1 MREMLFDEERLNMY
15 YVCRFVSDLEDYFSI
30 PNDTN
35 EIKYVGKPQSP
46 SKIFY
51 HSSAEHQMMFIALTS
66 YMLSAE
72 EVLMR
77 RIPSSPNYEFYE
89 CLNMFGFP
97 IAPIAKARYGL
108 ESMLQH
114 YEITEELWSFDEI
127 VALRN
132 AMKIVEP
139 FMNER
144 FLRHMKTWNNG
155 FFAEYIT
162 DDIQVKIHRVI
173 TEGLQML
180 YSKHYTYQGLTGTA
194 LTHRDF
200 ADYFPKRFYEQFK
213 KYFCC
218 ATDEGTYLEVL
229 HVYDH
234 GNERWADEM
243 PGQTPKENLLFASI
257 MVYLVMAEQS
267 VLDTVPNASSDFHKA
282 FGWPMI
288 SSGPGGGPYL
298 HPLKML
304 EYAGLSPMKYEAP
317 LLLEY
322 IKKVFYY
329 LRQEINTIL
338 NRRDPVIKDKKAA
351 CRFFE
356 QCDGHARSRIRKYLD
371 SQEKSIQELLVKW
384 TTSPADCWYKML
396 ENEGI
401 PIMNEIK
408 QSQNPQQII
417 KHGNNKRIAETKV

>member
-1 MREMLFDEERLNMY
+1 MRKLCIDEERLDGY
-15 YVCRFVSDLEDYFSI
+15 YTNRFVSDLEDYFSI

-35 EIKYVGKPQSP
+35 EIKYVGKPHWP
-46 SKIFY
+46 SRIFY

-108 ESMLQH
+108 ESMLKH
-114 YEITEELWSFDEI
+114 YEITNEIWCFDEI
-127 VALRN
+127 AALRN
-132 AMKIVEP
+132 AMNIVEP

-144 FLRHMKTWNNG
+144 FLHHMKTWNNG
-155 FFAEYIT
+155 YFVEFIT
-162 DDIQVKIHRVI
+162 DDIQTKIHRVI

-180 YSKHYTYQGLTGTA
+180 YSKYFTYRGLTGTV
-194 LTHRDF
+194 LSHRDF
-200 ADYFPKRFYEQFK
+200 ADYFPRLYFEQFE
-213 KYFCC
+213 KYFSC
-218 ATDEGTYLEVL
+218 ATDKGTYLEVL
-229 HVYDH
+229 HVYDQ

-243 PGQTPKENLLFASI
+243 PGQSAKENLLFASI
-257 MVYLVMAEQS
+257 MLYQVMAEQS
-267 VLDTVPNASSDFHKA
+267 ILDVAPKASNDFHKA

-322 IKKVFYY
+322 VKKVFYY
-329 LRQEINTIL
+329 LRQEMNTIL
-338 NRRDPVIKDKKAA
+338 NRRDSVIKDKEAA

-371 SQEKSIQELLVKW
+371 RHEKSVQELLVKW
-384 TTSPADCWYKML
+384 TTSPEDCWYKML
-396 ENEGI
+396 ESEGI
-401 PIMNEIK
+401 PLMMPIK
-408 QSQNPQQII
+408 ES
-417 KHGNNKRIAETKV
+417 

>member
-1 MREMLFDEERLNMY
+1 MRKLRFDEERLNMY
-15 YVCRFVSDLEDYFSI
+15 YSNRFVSDLEDYFSI

-35 EIKYVGKPQSP
+35 EIKYVGKPYWP
-46 SKIFY
+46 SRIFY
-51 HSSAEHQMMFIALTS
+51 HSSAEDQMMFIAMTS

-89 CLNMFGFP
+89 CLNLFGFP

-108 ESMLQH
+108 ESMLKH
-114 YEITEELWSFDEI
+114 SEISQEFWCFDEI
-127 VALRN
+127 VALRE
-132 AMKIVEP
+132 AMKVVEP

-144 FLRHMKTWNNG
+144 FLHHMRTWNNG
-155 FFAEYIT
+155 FFADYIT
-162 DDIQVKIHRVI
+162 EDIQTKIHRVI
-173 TEGLQML
+173 IEGLQML
-180 YSKHYTYQGLTGTA
+180 YRIHYKYQGLTGVVM
-194 LTHRDF
+194 THRDF
-200 ADYFPKRFYEQFK
+200 ADYFPTRYFEHFK
-213 KYFCC
+213 MYFSC
-218 ATDEGTYLEVL
+218 ATDKGTYLKVL

-257 MVYLVMAEQS
+257 MLYQVMAEQS
-267 VLDTVPNASSDFHKA
+267 ILDVTPKASNDFHKA

-322 IKKVFYY
+322 FKKVFYY
-329 LRQEINTIL
+329 LRQEMNTIL
-338 NRRDPVIKDKKAA
+338 NRRDSVIKDKDAA

-371 SQEKSIQELLVKW
+371 HQEKSIQELLFKW
-384 TTSPADCWYKML
+384 TTSPNDCWYKML
-396 ENEGI
+396 ESEGI
-401 PIMNEIK
+401 PLMMEIK
-408 QSQNPQQII
+408 
-417 KHGNNKRIAETKV
+417 K

>member
-15 YVCRFVSDLEDYFSI
+15 YVSRFVSDLEDYFSI
-30 PNDTN
+30 PHDTN

-46 SKIFY
+46 SRIFY
-51 HSSAEHQMMFIALTS
+51 RSSAEHQFMFIALTS
-66 YMLSAE
+66 YMLAAE

-89 CLNMFGFP
+89 CLNIFGYP
-97 IAPIAKARYGL
+97 IASIAKARYGL

-132 AMKIVEP
+132 AMKVVEP

-200 ADYFPKRFYEQFK
+200 ADYFPNRFYEQFM
-213 KYFCC
+213 KYF
-218 ATDEGTYLEVL
+218 
-229 HVYDH
+229 
-234 GNERWADEM
+234 
-243 PGQTPKENLLFASI
+243 I
-257 MVYLVMAEQS
+257 
-267 VLDTVPNASSDFHKA
+267 HKA

-304 EYAGLSPMKYEAP
+304 EYAGLSPMKCESP

-322 IKKVFYY
+322 VKKVFYY
-329 LRQEINTIL
+329 LRQEMNTIF
-338 NRRDPVIKDKKAA
+338 NRRDSVIKDKEAGK
-351 CRFFE
+351 RFFE
-356 QCDGHARSRIRKYLD
+356 QCNGHARSRIRKYLD
-371 SQEKSIQELLVKW
+371 REEKSIQELLVKW
-384 TTSPADCWYKML
+384 TTSPADCWYKMF
-396 ENEGI
+396 ESEGI
-401 PIMNEIK
+401 PIMMEIK
-408 QSQNPQQII
+408 KS
-417 KHGNNKRIAETKV
+417 

>member
-1 MREMLFDEERLNMY
+1 MIEMRFDEERLNMY
-15 YVCRFVSDLEDYFSI
+15 YVNRFVSDLEDYFSI

-35 EIKYVGKPQSP
+35 EIKYVAKPKIP
-46 SKIFY
+46 SRIFY
-51 HSSAEHQMMFIALTS
+51 RSSAEHQIMFIALTS
-66 YMLSAE
+66 YMLAAE

-97 IAPIAKARYGL
+97 IAPITKARYGL
-108 ESMLQH
+108 ADMLKH
-114 YEITEELWSFDEI
+114 YEITQELWSFDEI

-132 AMKIVEP
+132 AMKVVGP

-155 FFAEYIT
+155 FFAEFMT
-162 DDIQVKIHRVI
+162 DDIHVKIHSVI

-180 YSKHYTYQGLTGTA
+180 YSQRYIYQGLTGSV
-194 LTHRDF
+194 LTHNDF
-200 ADYFPKRFYEQFK
+200 ADYFPRRFYEQFK
-213 KYFCC
+213 KYFSC
-218 ATDEGTYLEVL
+218 ATDKGTYLEVL
-229 HVYDH
+229 YVYGH
-234 GNERWADEM
+234 ANKRWADEM
-243 PGQTPKENLLFASI
+243 PGLTAKDNLLFASI
-257 MVYLVMAEQS
+257 MLYQVMAEQS
-267 VLDTVPNASSDFHKA
+267 ILDIAPNASNDFHKA

-322 IKKVFYY
+322 VKKVFYY
-329 LRQEINTIL
+329 LRQEMNTIL
-338 NRRDPVIKDKKAA
+338 NRRDSVIKDKETA

-371 SQEKSIQELLVKW
+371 RQEKSIQDLLTKW
-384 TTSPADCWYKML
+384 ITSPEDCWYKML
-396 ENEGI
+396 ESEGI
-401 PIMNEIK
+401 PIMMQIK
-408 QSQNPQQII
+408 QS
-417 KHGNNKRIAETKV
+417 

>member
-1 MREMLFDEERLNMY
+1 MRELRFDEKRLDKY
-15 YVCRFVSDLEDYFSI
+15 YTNHFVSDLEDYFSI

-35 EIKYVGKPQSP
+35 EIKYVGKPHWP

-51 HSSAEHQMMFIALTS
+51 HSPAEHQMMFIALTS

-97 IAPIAKARYGL
+97 IAPITKARYGL
-108 ESMLQH
+108 EAMLRH
-114 YEITEELWSFDEI
+114 YEIAERLWCFDEM
-127 VALRN
+127 VALRK
-132 AMKIVEP
+132 AMKVVEP

-180 YSKHYTYQGLTGTA
+180 YSIHYKYQGLTGA
-194 LTHRDF
+194 VLNHHDF
-200 ADYFPKRFYEQFK
+200 ADYYPSRFFEQFK
-213 KYFCC
+213 KYFSC
-218 ATDEGTYLEVL
+218 ATDEGTYLQVL
-229 HVYDH
+229 HVYDQ

-257 MVYLVMAEQS
+257 MLYQVMAEQS
-267 VLDTVPNASSDFHKA
+267 ILDTVPKASIDFHKA

-317 LLLEY
+317 LFLRFVR
-322 IKKVFYY
+322 KVFYY
-329 LRQEINTIL
+329 LRQEMNTIL
-338 NRRDPVIKDKKAA
+338 NRRDSVIKDKEAA
-351 CRFFE
+351 VRFFE
-356 QCDGHARSRIRKYLD
+356 QCDGHVRSRIRKYLD
-371 SQEKSIQELLVKW
+371 RQEKSVQNLLIKW
-384 TTSPADCWYKML
+384 TTSSEDCWYKML
-396 ENEGI
+396 ESEGI

-408 QSQNPQQII
+408 Q
-417 KHGNNKRIAETKV
+417 E

>member
-1 MREMLFDEERLNMY
+1 MRKLWFDEERLNKY
-15 YVCRFVSDLEDYFSI
+15 FANRFVGDLEDYFSI

-35 EIKYVGKPQSP
+35 EIKYVGKPKFESN
-46 SKIFY
+46 IFY
-51 HSSAEHQMMFIALTS
+51 HSSAEQQIMFIALTS

-108 ESMLQH
+108 ESMLEH
-114 YEITEELWSFDEI
+114 SEISQELWCFDEI

-132 AMKIVEP
+132 AMNIVEP

-144 FLRHMKTWNNG
+144 FLHHMRTWNNG
-155 FFAEYIT
+155 FFAEFIT
-162 DDIQVKIHRVI
+162 DDIQTKIHRVI
-173 TEGLQML
+173 TKGLQNL
-180 YSKHYTYQGLTGTA
+180 YSKYYTNRGLTRTI
-194 LTHRDF
+194 LSHRDF
-200 ADYFPKRFYEQFK
+200 IDYYPKRYFDQFR
-213 KYFCC
+213 KYFSC
-218 ATDEGTYLEVL
+218 ATDKGTYLQVL
-229 HVYDH
+229 CVYDG
-234 GNERWADEM
+234 GNDRWADEM
-243 PGQTPKENLLFASI
+243 PGQSAKENLLFASI
-257 MVYLVMAEQS
+257 MLYQVIAEQS
-267 VLDTVPNASSDFHKA
+267 ILDVLPCVINDFHKA

-288 SSGPGGGPYL
+288 SSGPGAGPYL

-329 LRQEINTIL
+329 LHVEMKTIL
-338 NRRDPVIKDKKAA
+338 NRRDSVIIDKEAA

-356 QCDGHARSRIRKYLD
+356 QCDGHAKSRIRKYLD
-371 SQEKSIQELLVKW
+371 REEKSIQELLVKW
-384 TTSPADCWYKML
+384 TTSPDDCWYKIL
-396 ENEGI
+396 ESEGI
-401 PIMNEIK
+401 PLMKPIKESNNEPQIN
-408 QSQNPQQII
+408 SQL
-417 KHGNNKRIAETKV
+417 

>member
-1 MREMLFDEERLNMY
+1 MRKLWFDEESLNKY
-15 YVCRFVSDLEDYFSI
+15 YSNHFVSDLEDYFSV

-35 EIKYVGKPQSP
+35 EIKYVGKPHWP
-46 SKIFY
+46 SRIFY

-108 ESMLQH
+108 ESMLEH
-114 YEITEELWSFDEI
+114 CEISQKFWCFDEI
-127 VALRN
+127 AALRN
-132 AMKIVEP
+132 AMNIVEP

-144 FLRHMKTWNNG
+144 FLHHMKTWNNG
-155 FFAEYIT
+155 YFVEFIT
-162 DDIQVKIHRVI
+162 DDIQTKIHRVI

-180 YSKHYTYQGLTGTA
+180 YSKYFTYRGLTGTV
-194 LTHRDF
+194 LSHRDF
-200 ADYFPKRFYEQFK
+200 ADYFPILYFEQFK
-213 KYFCC
+213 KYFSC
-218 ATDEGTYLEVL
+218 ATDKGAYLEVL
-229 HVYDH
+229 HVYDQ

-243 PGQTPKENLLFASI
+243 PGQSAKENLLFASI
-257 MVYLVMAEQS
+257 MLYQVMAEQS
-267 VLDTVPNASSDFHKA
+267 ILDVAPKASNDFHKA

-322 IKKVFYY
+322 VKKVFYY
-329 LRQEINTIL
+329 LRQEMNTIL
-338 NRRDPVIKDKKAA
+338 NRRDSVIKDKNAA

-371 SQEKSIQELLVKW
+371 RHEKSVQELLVKW
-384 TTSPADCWYKML
+384 TTSPEDCWYKML
-396 ENEGI
+396 ESEGI
-401 PIMNEIK
+401 PLMMPIK
-408 QSQNPQQII
+408 ES
-417 KHGNNKRIAETKV
+417 